1 MRIGF
6 RRSPHGKHVAVR
18 VKKMSTIILLAQASL
33 GHILRLP
40 HFVLKMPPQN
50 FIQGLLIA
58 KILSVTSLHFDSVH
72 FSDPGLI
79 AALTLLISLALLTLW
94 LVYFD
99 QVAIRRMGFIYAER
113 LFECL
118 PFLPS

>member
-6 RRSPHGKHVAVR
+6 RRSPHGKHIAIFAV
-18 VKKMSTIILLAQASL
+18 KMSTIIPLVQASL
-33 GHILRLP
+33 AAYFQVAP
-40 HFVLKMPPQN
+40 FCFEDAPQN

-58 KILSVTSLHFDSVH
+58 KILSVTPPHFDSVH

-79 AALTLLISLALLTLW
+79 AGLTLLISLASLALS

-99 QVAIRRMGFIYAER
+99 
-113 LFECL
+113 
-118 PFLPS
+118 